1 MNRSL
6 AGALLLAAA
15 VLLSAAVPSGVEAQ
29 LGRQQGLVEPN
40 VASDAAFA
48 ALPELNPATIE
59 ALKGARPI
67 LSATALDQLLAGRSL
82 TAAQRA
88 SLYSR
93 MFVHVDLNRGT
104 DAEFNLIPGMN
115 PAILAAIK
123 AGRPW
128 RSFDAFR
135 TAVTAASSQAE
146 ADRLE
151 QYFFI
156 PINLN
161 TWTEPIMDSFASI
174 GVGTA
179 RWKRE
184 FEEYRPWTS
193 MAQFEREIGK
203 YVRNQ
208 PTEVTRLARYVII
221 EP

>member
-1 MNRSL
+1 
-6 AGALLLAAA
+6 
-15 VLLSAAVPSGVEAQ
+15 
-29 LGRQQGLVEPN
+29 
-40 VASDAAFA
+40 VASDAALA
-48 ALPELNPATIE
+48 ALPNVNAGTVE
-59 ALKGARPI
+59 AIKAARPI
-67 LSATALDQLLAGRSL
+67 LSATALDQLLASRSL
-82 TAAQRA
+82 SAAQRTE
-88 SLYSR
+88 LYSR
-93 MFVHVDLNRGT
+93 VFVHVDLNRGT
-104 DAEFNLIPGMN
+104 DAEFMLVPGMD
-115 PAILAAIK
+115 AAELDAIK

-128 RSFDAFR
+128 RTFDQFR
-135 TAVTAASSQAE
+135 AAITQVSNPTEAE
-146 ADRLE
+146 RLE
-151 QYFFI
+151 EYLFI

-174 GVGTA
+174 GVGTS